1 MKKPDYIGPETIE
14 KASRTISGRFA
25 AAIDRLLYHGDYKTS
40 ESGMKQYI
48 TSASVTATGLP
59 GATNHVIDTES
70 LLREV
75 RDHLEMLALREVIP

>member
-1 MKKPDYIGPETIE
+1 MKKPSYIGPETIA
-14 KASRTISGRFA
+14 KASLTISGRLA

-48 TSASVTATGLP
+48 TSASVQGTGLA
-59 GATNHVIDTES
+59 GATNHLIETDT
-70 LLREV
+70 LLREI